1 MSSKLQPNLVAL
13 NTIVYREVRRFTR
26 IWPQTLLPPA
36 ITMVLYFVIFGNL
49 IGRQI
54 GDMGGF
60 TYMEYIVPG
69 LIMMSV
75 ITNSYGNVVS
85 SFFGSKF
92 QRSIEELMVS
102 PVSPHTI
109 LIGYT
114 LGGVLRGLMVGIIVT
129 LLSLF
134 FTDLQVH
141 HLGVTILVVVLTA
154 TIFSLLGFINAVFAR
169 NFDDV
174 SRSSRRSWL
183 TPLTY
188 LGGVFY
194 SISLLPPFWQTVSL
208 ANPVLHMVNAFRYA
222 HPRRFGYQD
231 QHRDHLHA
239 GGDDCAVRRLCAI
252 AGQWARDAYL
262 IKTAV
267 RPLRASPLHGRSSV
281 RHRSDVGAGLPTMCR
296 YRHSNKKRPPTL
308 EEVVLHSYILFFLRR
323 FHCRATHQRQ
333 YIMVRK

>member
-1 MSSKLQPNLVAL
+1 MSSELSANLVAL

-109 LIGYT
+109 LVGYT
-114 LGGVLRGLMVGIIVT
+114 LGGVLRGLAVGVIVT

-141 HLGVTILVVVLTA
+141 HLGVTIVVVLLTA

-169 NFDDV
+169 NFDDISIIPTFV
-174 SRSSRRSWL
+174 L

-194 SISLLPPFWQTVSL
+194 SITLLPPFWQTVSM
-208 ANPVLHMVNAFRYA
+208 ANRCCTWSTRSAMAFSACRISVSA
-222 HPRRFGYQD
+222 WPS
-231 QHRDHLHA
+231 A
-239 GGDDCAVRRLCAI
+239 SC
-252 AGQWARDAYL
+252 WS
-262 IKTAV
+262 
-267 RPLRASPLHGRSSV
+267 PLRCCMSV
-281 RHRSDVGAGLPTMCR
+281 VRAYWSAG
-296 YRHSNKKRPPTL
+296 
-308 EEVVLHSYILFFLRR
+308 EECVPDCLTLRR
-323 FHCRATHQRQ
+323 RHCRPTHQRQ
-333 YIMVRK
+333 

>member
-1 MSSKLQPNLVAL
+1 MSTAYLNSEFTANMVAL
-13 NTIVYREVRRFTR
+13 RTIVYREIRRFTR

-102 PVSPHTI
+102 PVSPHII
-109 LIGYT
+109 LVGYVV
-114 LGGVLRGLMVGIIVT
+114 GGVLRGLAVGLIVT

-134 FTDLQVH
+134 FTHLQVH
-141 HLGVTILVVVLTA
+141 HLGVTVLVVLLTA
-154 TIFSLLGFINAVFAR
+154 TIFSLGGFINAVFAR
-169 NFDDV
+169 NFDDISIIPTFV
-174 SRSSRRSWL
+174 L

-194 SISLLPPFWQTVSL
+194 SISLLPPFWQTLSL
-208 ANPVLHMVNAFRYA
+208 VNPVLHMVNAFRYGILGVSDI
-222 HPRRFGYQD
+222 RIG
-231 QHRDHLHA
+231 
-239 GGDDCAVRRLCAI
+239 VAI
-252 AGQWARDAYL
+252 GFML
-262 IKTAV
+262 IATAV
-267 RPLRASPLHGRSSV
+267 LYGVCIRLLVSGR
-281 RHRSDVGAGLPTMCR
+281 GM
-296 YRHSNKKRPPTL
+296 
-308 EEVVLHSYILFFLRR
+308 
-323 FHCRATHQRQ
+323 RQ
-333 YIMVRK
+333 

>member
-1 MSSKLQPNLVAL
+1 MSTAYLNSELAANMVAL
-13 NTIVYREVRRFTR
+13 RTIVYREIRRFTR

-60 TYMEYIVPG
+60 SYMEYIVPG

-102 PVSPHTI
+102 PVSPHII
-109 LIGYT
+109 LIGYVT
-114 LGGVLRGLMVGIIVT
+114 GGVLRGLAVGFIVT

-141 HLGVTILVVVLTA
+141 HLGVTVLVVLLTA
-154 TIFSLLGFINAVFAR
+154 TIFAMGGFINAVFAR
-169 NFDDV
+169 NFDDISIIPTFV
-174 SRSSRRSWL
+174 L

-194 SISLLPPFWQTVSL
+194 SISLLPPFWQTLSL
-208 ANPVLHMVNAFRYA
+208 VNPVLHMVNAFRYGILGVSDI
-222 HPRRFGYQD
+222 RIG
-231 QHRDHLHA
+231 
-239 GGDDCAVRRLCAI
+239 VAI
-252 AGQWARDAYL
+252 GFML
-262 IKTAV
+262 IATAV
-267 RPLRASPLHGRSSV
+267 LYGVCIRLLVSGR
-281 RHRSDVGAGLPTMCR
+281 GM
-296 YRHSNKKRPPTL
+296 
-308 EEVVLHSYILFFLRR
+308 
-323 FHCRATHQRQ
+323 RQ
-333 YIMVRK
+333 